1 MDVLIDIKTLQIEKN
16 TSKKDII
23 NVVSKGSLK
32 KFEHFDMISYEDS
45 ELTGLQ
51 GNKTVIKIEKDSI
64 TMIRYGKNPSNMYF
78 KENVS
83 SNSMY
88 NTPYGSFELSIKT
101 KKIEKNQ
108 NEDLYLYKIKVEY
121 DIEIKDLF
129 QGKNILEIKVK
140 EIKNKL

>member
-1 MDVLIDIKTLQIEKN
+1 M
-16 TSKKDII
+16 
-23 NVVSKGSLK
+23 
-32 KFEHFDMISYEDS
+32 
-45 ELTGLQ
+45 
-51 GNKTVIKIEKDSI
+51 
-64 TMIRYGKNPSNMYF
+64 GKNPSNMYF

-101 KKIEKNQ
+101 KKIEKIQ
-108 NEDLYLYKIKVEY
+108 DEDLYLYKIKVEY
-121 DIEIKDLF
+121 DIDIKDLF